1 MEEIKMAWIDM
12 VDEDKA
18 EGKLAKLYDKLTQSG
33 ENEVAH
39 VLKVQS
45 LNPDLLADHLKIY
58 KTIMFGRSNISRR
71 QREMIATVVSNVNEC
86 HY

>member
-1 MEEIKMAWIDM
+1 MAWIDI

-18 EGKLAKLYDKLTQSG
+18 EGKLAKLYDKLTRSG
-33 ENEVAH
+33 KNEVAH

-45 LNPDLLADHLKIY
+45 LNPDLLEDHLKIY
-58 KTIMFGRSNISRR
+58 KTIMFARSNISRR
-71 QREMIATVVSNVNEC
+71 QREMIATVVSDYNEC

>member
-1 MEEIKMAWIDM
+1 MAWIDM

-18 EGKLAKLYDKLTQSG
+18 EDKLAKLYDKLTRSG
-33 ENEVAH
+33 NKEVAH

-45 LNPDLLADHLKIY
+45 LNPDLLEDHLKLY

-71 QREMIATVVSNVNEC
+71 QREMIATVVSDVNDC